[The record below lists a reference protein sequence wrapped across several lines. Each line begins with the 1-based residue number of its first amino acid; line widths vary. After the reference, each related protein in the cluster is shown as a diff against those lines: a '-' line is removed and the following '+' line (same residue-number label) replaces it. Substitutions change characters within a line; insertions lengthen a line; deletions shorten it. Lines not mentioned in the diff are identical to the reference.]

1 MIDELLKELRT
12 AVDGAGGL
20 SESAKAEL
28 LSHVGAME
36 ACAATSGSSDDSG
49 APGAGGDPDATGE
62 GHAFRQPLE
71 GLVTSIEGFEA
82 SHPAITA
89 LVNRIATALGNMG
102 I

>member
-49 APGAGGDPDATGE
+49 SPAGAGDSGTTGE
-62 GHAFRQPLE
+62 KHALSQPLE

-89 LVNRIATALGNMG
+89 LVNRIATTLGNMG